1 MRCYYEL
8 LLSETK
14 VLYMGYGFGMLEFG
28 LKRGWVIIG
37 FMIVAM
43 VLQNFYRINVV
54 LKR

>member
-1 MRCYYEL
+1 MNIKIDGMEFIFL
-8 LLSETK
+8 I
-14 VLYMGYGFGMLEFG
+14 MGYGFGMLEFG